1 MMKEKLSLEK
11 GRRGRTIFVICN
23 TIFLCILML
32 IMVIPLWKVV
42 VDSLDP
48 TAVGIRLW
56 PKQISFYA
64 YQTILSK
71 KSLYQPFL
79 VSVYTTVAATA
90 VGLLMTTLAAY
101 VILQKEMPGRGLMIA
116 YIMFTMLFSG
126 GMIPSYLNIK
136 NLGLMN
142 NLLVIILPAG
152 LSTYNMVL
160 MRSFFESIPS
170 TLYEA
175 AELDGCTPL
184 GIFWRIVLPLSKP
197 ALASI
202 GLFIA
207 VGTWNEYM
215 PFILYMQ
222 DNSKM
227 NFQVKVRELI
237 LQDAISGSTSISA
250 SDDMLKSAVVVVVV
264 FPFLVIYP
272 FIQKYFTKGVTVGA
286 VKG

>member
-1 MMKEKLSLEK
+1 MIKEKMSLER
-11 GRRGRTIFVICN
+11 GRRGRTVFIICN
-23 TIFLCILML
+23 TLFLSLLML
-32 IMVIPLWKVV
+32 IMVIPLWKVI

-48 TAVGIRLW
+48 TSVGVRLW

-64 YQTILSK
+64 YQTILTK
-71 KSLYQPFL
+71 KTLYQPFL
-79 VSVYTTVAATA
+79 VSVYTTVAAT
-90 VGLLMTTLAAY
+90 VLGLLLTTLAAY
-101 VILQKEMPGRGLMIA
+101 VILQKEMPGRHLLIS
-116 YIMFTMLFSG
+116 YILFTMLFNG
-126 GMIPSYLNIK
+126 GMIPTYLNIK

-142 NLLVIILPAG
+142 NLMVVIIPAG
-152 LSTYNMVL
+152 LSTYNIVL

-184 GIFWRIVLPLSKP
+184 GIFWRVVLPLSKP

-207 VGTWNEYM
+207 VGTWNTYM

-222 DNSKM
+222 DNTKM

-237 LQDAISGSTSISA
+237 LQDVLSGTAISA
-250 SDDMLKSAVVVVVV
+250 SEDMLKSAVVVVVV

-272 FIQKYFTKGVTVGA
+272 FVQKYFTKGVTVGA

>member
-1 MMKEKLSLEK
+1 MMTEKLSLKK
-11 GRRGRTIFVICN
+11 GKRGRTIFVICN
-23 TIFLCILML
+23 TVFLSLLML
-32 IMVIPLWKVV
+32 IMVIPLWKVI
-42 VDSLDP
+42 VDSVDP
-48 TAVGIRLW
+48 TSVGIRLW
-56 PKQISFYA
+56 PKQVSFYA
-64 YQTILSK
+64 YQVILSK
-71 KSLYQPFL
+71 KSLYLPFL
-79 VSVYTTVAATA
+79 VSVYTTIGATA

-101 VILQKEMPGRGLMIA
+101 VILQQEIPGRKLMIT

-126 GMIPSYLNIK
+126 GMIPAYLNIQK
-136 NLGLMN
+136 LGLMN

-152 LSTYNMVL
+152 VSTYNIVL
-160 MRSFFESIPS
+160 MRSFFESIPN

-184 GIFWRIVLPLSKP
+184 RTFWTIVLPLSKP
-197 ALASI
+197 ALASV

-237 LQDAISGSTSISA
+237 LQDALAGTSISA

-264 FPFLVIYP
+264 FPFLIIYP
-272 FIQKYFTKGVTVGA
+272 FVQKYFTKGVTVGA

>member
-56 PKQISFYA
+56 PKKISFYA
-64 YQTILSK
+64 YTTILSK

-101 VILQKEMPGRGLMIA
+101 VILQKEMPGRSLMIA

>member
-11 GRRGRTIFVICN
+11 GRRGRTVFVVCN
-23 TIFLCILML
+23 TLFLCLLML
-32 IMVIPLWKVV
+32 IMVIPLWKVI

-48 TAVGIRLW
+48 TSVGIRLW

-64 YQTILSK
+64 YRTILTK

-79 VSVYTTVAATA
+79 VSIYTTVAATA

-101 VILQKEMPGRGLMIA
+101 VILQKEMPGRKLMIA

-126 GMIPSYLNIK
+126 GMIPAYLNIK

-175 AELDGCTPL
+175 AELDGLYTPWHFL
-184 GIFWRIVLPLSKP
+184 EDCAAPFQAGAGFHRSVYCGGNLERIY
-197 ALASI
+197 A
-202 GLFIA
+202 
-207 VGTWNEYM
+207 
-215 PFILYMQ
+215 
-222 DNSKM
+222 
-227 NFQVKVRELI
+227 
-237 LQDAISGSTSISA
+237 
-250 SDDMLKSAVVVVVV
+250 
-264 FPFLVIYP
+264 IYP
-272 FIQKYFTKGVTVGA
+272 LHAGQ
-286 VKG
+286 

>member
-1 MMKEKLSLEK
+1 MMKEKLSFEK
-11 GRRGRTIFVICN
+11 GRRGRTAFVIFN
-23 TIFLCILML
+23 VLFLCLLML
-32 IMVIPLWKVV
+32 IMVIPLWKVI

-48 TAVGIRLW
+48 TSVGIRLW

-64 YQTILSK
+64 YKTILTK

-79 VSVYTTVAATA
+79 VSIYTTVAATA

-101 VILQKEMPGRGLMIA
+101 VILQKEMPGRRLMIA

-126 GMIPSYLNIK
+126 GMIPAYLNIK

-160 MRSFFESIPS
+160 MRSFFESIPG

-237 LQDAISGSTSISA
+237 LQDAVAGTAISA

-272 FIQKYFTKGVTVGA
+272 FVQKYFTKGVTVGA

>member
-1 MMKEKLSLEK
+1 MMTEKLSFKEGK
-11 GRRGRTIFVICN
+11 RGRTIFVICN
-23 TIFLCILML
+23 TIFLSLLML
-32 IMVIPLWKVV
+32 IMVIPLWKVI

-48 TAVGIRLW
+48 TSVGIRLW

-64 YQTILSK
+64 YQTILTK
-71 KSLYQPFL
+71 KSLYLPFA
-79 VSVYTTVAATA
+79 VSVYTTIGATA

-101 VILQKEMPGRGLMIA
+101 VILQKEIPGRKLMIT

-126 GMIPSYLNIK
+126 GMIPAYLNIQK
-136 NLGLMN
+136 LGLMN

-152 LSTYNMVL
+152 VSTYNIVL

-184 GIFWRIVLPLSKP
+184 RTFWKIVLPLSKP
-197 ALASI
+197 ALASV

-222 DNSKM
+222 DNTKM

-237 LQDAISGSTSISA
+237 LQDAVAGTAISA

-264 FPFLVIYP
+264 FPFLIIYP
-272 FIQKYFTKGVTVGA
+272 FVQKYFTKGVTVGA

>member
-1 MMKEKLSLEK
+1 MMTEKLSFQK
-11 GRRGRTIFVICN
+11 GKRGRAAFIICN
-23 TIFLCILML
+23 TIFLCLLMV
-32 IMVIPLWKVV
+32 IMVIPLWKVI

-48 TAVGIRLW
+48 TSVGIRLW

-71 KSLYQPFL
+71 KSLYLPLL
-79 VSVYTTVAATA
+79 VSVYTTIAATA

-101 VILQKEMPGRGLMIA
+101 VILQKEIPGRKLMIT

-126 GMIPSYLNIK
+126 GMIPAYLNIQR
-136 NLGLMN
+136 LGLMN
-142 NLLVIILPAG
+142 NLWVIILPAG
-152 LSTYNMVL
+152 VSTYNIVL

-184 GIFWRIVLPLSKP
+184 RTFWKIVLPLSKP
-197 ALASI
+197 ALASV

-222 DNSKM
+222 DNTKM

-237 LQDAISGSTSISA
+237 LQDALAGTAISA

-272 FIQKYFTKGVTVGA
+272 FVQKYFTKGVTVGA

>member
-11 GRRGRTIFVICN
+11 GRRGRTVFVVCN
-23 TIFLCILML
+23 ILFLCFLML
-32 IMVIPLWKVV
+32 IMLIPLWKVI
-42 VDSLDP
+42 VDSLDQ
-48 TAVGIRLW
+48 TSVGIRLW

-64 YQTILSK
+64 YRTILTK

-90 VGLLMTTLAAY
+90 VGLLLTTLAAY
-101 VILQKEMPGRGLMIA
+101 VLLQKEMPGRRLMIA

-126 GMIPSYLNIK
+126 GMIPTYLNIK

-160 MRSFFESIPS
+160 MKSFFESIPS

-184 GIFWRIVLPLSKP
+184 GIFWRIVLPLAKP

-207 VGTWNEYM
+207 VGTWNQYM

-222 DNSKM
+222 DNNKM

-237 LQDAISGSTSISA
+237 LQDALSGTAISA

-272 FIQKYFTKGVTVGA
+272 FVQKYFTKGVTVGA

>member
-1 MMKEKLSLEK
+1 MMKEKLSFEK
-11 GRRGRTIFVICN
+11 GRRGRTAFVIFN
-23 TIFLCILML
+23 ILFLCLLML
-32 IMVIPLWKVV
+32 IMVIPLWKVI

-48 TAVGIRLW
+48 TSVGIRLW
-56 PKQISFYA
+56 PKQVSFYA
-64 YQTILSK
+64 YKTILTK

-79 VSVYTTVAATA
+79 VSIYTTVAATA

-101 VILQKEMPGRGLMIA
+101 VILQKEMPGRRLMIA

-126 GMIPSYLNIK
+126 GMIPAYLNIK

-160 MRSFFESIPS
+160 MRSFFESIPG

-237 LQDAISGSTSISA
+237 LQDAVAGTAISA

-272 FIQKYFTKGVTVGA
+272 FVQKYFTKGVTVGA

>member
-1 MMKEKLSLEK
+1 MIKEKMSLER
-11 GRRGRTIFVICN
+11 GRRGRTVFIICN
-23 TIFLCILML
+23 TLFLSLLML
-32 IMVIPLWKVV
+32 IMVIPLWKVI

-48 TAVGIRLW
+48 TSVGVRLW

-64 YQTILSK
+64 YQTILTK
-71 KSLYQPFL
+71 KTLYQPFL
-79 VSVYTTVAATA
+79 VSVYTTVVAT
-90 VGLLMTTLAAY
+90 VLGLLLTTLAAY
-101 VILQKEMPGRGLMIA
+101 VILQKEMPGRRLLIA
-116 YIMFTMLFSG
+116 YILFTMLFNG
-126 GMIPSYLNIK
+126 GMIPTYLNIK

-142 NLLVIILPAG
+142 NLMVVIIPAG
-152 LSTYNMVL
+152 LSTYNIVL

-184 GIFWRIVLPLSKP
+184 GIFWRVVLPLSKP

-207 VGTWNEYM
+207 VGTWNTYM

-222 DNSKM
+222 DSTKM

-237 LQDAISGSTSISA
+237 LQDVLSGTAISA
-250 SDDMLKSAVVVVVV
+250 SEDMLKSAVVVVVV

-272 FIQKYFTKGVTVGA
+272 FVQKYFTKGVTVGA

>member
-1 MMKEKLSLEK
+1 MMTERLSFKK
-11 GRRGRTIFVICN
+11 GKRGRAAFIIFN
-23 TIFLCILML
+23 TAFLCLLMV
-32 IMVIPLWKVV
+32 IMVIPLWKVI

-48 TAVGIRLW
+48 TSVGIRLW

-64 YQTILSK
+64 YKTILSK
-71 KSLYQPFL
+71 KSLYLPLL
-79 VSVYTTVAATA
+79 VSVYTTVGATA

-101 VILQKEMPGRGLMIA
+101 VILQQEIPGRKLMIT

-126 GMIPSYLNIK
+126 GMIPAYLNIQR
-136 NLGLMN
+136 LGLMN
-142 NLLVIILPAG
+142 NLMVIILPAG
-152 LSTYNMVL
+152 VSTYNIVL

-184 GIFWRIVLPLSKP
+184 GTFWKIVLPLSKP
-197 ALASI
+197 ALASV

-222 DNSKM
+222 DNTKM

-237 LQDAISGSTSISA
+237 LQDALAGTAISA

-264 FPFLVIYP
+264 FPFLIIYP
-272 FIQKYFTKGVTVGA
+272 FVQKYFTKGVTVGA

>member
-1 MMKEKLSLEK
+1 MIKEKMSLEK
-11 GRRGRTIFVICN
+11 GRRGRTVFIICN
-23 TIFLCILML
+23 TLFLSLLMF
-32 IMVIPLWKVV
+32 IMVIPLWKVI

-48 TAVGIRLW
+48 TSVGVRLW
-56 PKQISFYA
+56 PKQISLYA
-64 YQTILSK
+64 YQTILTK
-71 KSLYQPFL
+71 KTLYQPFL
-79 VSVYTTVAATA
+79 VSVYTTLAAT
-90 VGLLMTTLAAY
+90 VLGLLLTTLAAY
-101 VILQKEMPGRGLMIA
+101 VILQKEMPGRYLLVA
-116 YIMFTMLFSG
+116 YILFTMLFNG
-126 GMIPSYLNIK
+126 GMIPTYLNIK

-142 NLLVIILPAG
+142 NLMVVIIPAG
-152 LSTYNMVL
+152 LSTYNIVL

-184 GIFWRIVLPLSKP
+184 GIFWRVVLPLSKP

-207 VGTWNEYM
+207 VGTWNTYM

-222 DNSKM
+222 DNTKM

-237 LQDAISGSTSISA
+237 LQDVLSGTAISA
-250 SDDMLKSAVVVVVV
+250 SEDMLKSAVVVVVV

-272 FIQKYFTKGVTVGA
+272 FVQKYFTKGVTVGA

>member
-1 MMKEKLSLEK
+1 MMTEKLSFKK
-11 GRRGRTIFVICN
+11 GKRGRTVFVICN
-23 TIFLCILML
+23 TIFLCLLML
-32 IMVIPLWKVV
+32 IMVIPLWKVI

-48 TAVGIRLW
+48 TSVGIRLW
-56 PKQISFYA
+56 PKQISLYA
-64 YQTILSK
+64 YKTILSK
-71 KSLYQPFL
+71 KSLYLPL
-79 VSVYTTVAATA
+79 AVSVYTTIGATA

-101 VILQKEMPGRGLMIA
+101 VILQKEMPGRKLMIG

-126 GMIPSYLNIK
+126 GMIPAYLNIQK
-136 NLGLMN
+136 LGLMN
-142 NLLVIILPAG
+142 NLLVIILLAG
-152 LSTYNMVL
+152 VSTYNIVL

-175 AELDGCTPL
+175 AKLDGCTPL

-197 ALASI
+197 ALASV

-237 LQDAISGSTSISA
+237 LQDALAGTAISA

-272 FIQKYFTKGVTVGA
+272 FVQKYFTKGVTVGA

>member
-1 MMKEKLSLEK
+1 MMKGKLSLEK
-11 GRRGRTIFVICN
+11 GRRGRTVFVVCN
-23 TIFLCILML
+23 TLFLCLLML
-32 IMVIPLWKVV
+32 IMVIPLWKVI

-48 TAVGIRLW
+48 TSVGIRLW

-64 YQTILSK
+64 YRTILTK

-79 VSVYTTVAATA
+79 VSIYTTVAATA

-101 VILQKEMPGRGLMIA
+101 VILQKEMPGRKLMIA

-126 GMIPSYLNIK
+126 GMIPAYLNIK

-222 DNSKM
+222 DNNKM

-237 LQDAISGSTSISA
+237 LQDALSGTAISA

-272 FIQKYFTKGVTVGA
+272 FVQKYFTKGVTVGA

>member
-1 MMKEKLSLEK
+1 MMAEKLSFQK
-11 GRRGRTIFVICN
+11 GKRGRTIFVICN
-23 TIFLCILML
+23 VIFLCFLML
-32 IMVIPLWKVV
+32 IMVIPLWKVI

-48 TAVGIRLW
+48 TSVGIRLW
-56 PKQISFYA
+56 PKQISLYA
-64 YQTILSK
+64 YKTILSK
-71 KSLYQPFL
+71 KSLYLPFV
-79 VSVYTTVAATA
+79 VSVYTTIGATA

-101 VILQKEMPGRGLMIA
+101 VILQKEIPGRKLMIG

-126 GMIPSYLNIK
+126 GMIPAYLNIR

-152 LSTYNMVL
+152 VSTYNIVL

-184 GIFWRIVLPLSKP
+184 GTFWKIVLPLSKP
-197 ALASI
+197 ALASV

-237 LQDAISGSTSISA
+237 LQDALSGTAISA

-264 FPFLVIYP
+264 FPFLIIYP
-272 FIQKYFTKGVTVGA
+272 FVQKYFTKGVTVGA

>member
-1 MMKEKLSLEK
+1 MIKEKMSLEK
-11 GRRGRTIFVICN
+11 GRRGRTVFIICN
-23 TIFLCILML
+23 TLFLSLLML
-32 IMVIPLWKVV
+32 IMVIPLWKVI

-48 TAVGIRLW
+48 TSVGVRLW
-56 PKQISFYA
+56 PKQISLYA
-64 YQTILSK
+64 YQTILTRK
-71 KSLYQPFL
+71 TLYQPFL
-79 VSVYTTVAATA
+79 VSVYTTLAAT
-90 VGLLMTTLAAY
+90 VLGLLLTT
-101 VILQKEMPGRGLMIA
+101 LQKEMPGRHLLVA
-116 YIMFTMLFSG
+116 YILFTMLFNG
-126 GMIPSYLNIK
+126 GMIPTYLNIK

-142 NLLVIILPAG
+142 NLMVVIIPAG
-152 LSTYNMVL
+152 LSTYNIVL

-184 GIFWRIVLPLSKP
+184 GIFWRVVLPLSKP

-207 VGTWNEYM
+207 VGTWNTYM

-222 DNSKM
+222 DNTKM

-237 LQDAISGSTSISA
+237 LQDVLSGTAISA
-250 SDDMLKSAVVVVVV
+250 SEDMLKSAVVVVVV

-272 FIQKYFTKGVTVGA
+272 FVQKYFTKGVTVGA

>member
-1 MMKEKLSLEK
+1 MIKEKMSLEK
-11 GRRGRTIFVICN
+11 GRRGRTVFIICN
-23 TIFLCILML
+23 TLFLSLLML
-32 IMVIPLWKVV
+32 IMVIPLWKVI
-42 VDSLDP
+42 VDSLDS
-48 TAVGIRLW
+48 TSVGVRLW

-64 YQTILSK
+64 YQTILTK
-71 KSLYQPFL
+71 KTLYQPFL
-79 VSVYTTVAATA
+79 VSVYTTVVAT
-90 VGLLMTTLAAY
+90 VLGLLLTTLAAY
-101 VILQKEMPGRGLMIA
+101 VILQKEMPGRRLLIA
-116 YIMFTMLFSG
+116 YILFTMLFNG
-126 GMIPSYLNIK
+126 GMIPTYLNIK

-142 NLLVIILPAG
+142 NLMVVIIPAG
-152 LSTYNMVL
+152 LSTYNIVL

-184 GIFWRIVLPLSKP
+184 GIFWRVVLPLSKP

-207 VGTWNEYM
+207 VGTWNTYM

-222 DNSKM
+222 DSTKM

-237 LQDAISGSTSISA
+237 LQDVLSGTAISA
-250 SDDMLKSAVVVVVV
+250 SEDMLKSAVVVVVV

-272 FIQKYFTKGVTVGA
+272 FVQKYFTKGVTVGA

>member
-11 GRRGRTIFVICN
+11 GRRGRTVFVVCN
-23 TIFLCILML
+23 ILFLCFLML
-32 IMVIPLWKVV
+32 IMLIPLWKVI

-48 TAVGIRLW
+48 TSVGIRLW

-64 YQTILSK
+64 YRTILTK

-101 VILQKEMPGRGLMIA
+101 VLLQKEMPGRRLMIA

-126 GMIPSYLNIK
+126 GMIPTYLNIK

-142 NLLVIILPAG
+142 HLLVIILPAG

-160 MRSFFESIPS
+160 MKSFFESIPS

-184 GIFWRIVLPLSKP
+184 GIF
-197 ALASI
+197 
-202 GLFIA
+202 
-207 VGTWNEYM
+207 
-215 PFILYMQ
+215 
-222 DNSKM
+222 
-227 NFQVKVRELI
+227 
-237 LQDAISGSTSISA
+237 
-250 SDDMLKSAVVVVVV
+250 
-264 FPFLVIYP
+264 
-272 FIQKYFTKGVTVGA
+272 
-286 VKG
+286 

>member
-1 MMKEKLSLEK
+1 MMKEKLSFKK
-11 GRRGRTIFVICN
+11 GKRSRTVFVICN
-23 TIFLCILML
+23 TLFLCLLMV
-32 IMVIPLWKVV
+32 IMVIPLWKVI

-48 TAVGIRLW
+48 TSVGIRLW

-64 YQTILSK
+64 YETILTK
-71 KSLYQPFL
+71 KSLYQPFM
-79 VSVYTTVAATA
+79 VSVYTTIMATV

-101 VILQKEMPGRGLMIA
+101 VLLQKEMPGRKLMIA

-126 GMIPSYLNIK
+126 GMIPAYLNIK

-184 GIFWRIVLPLSKP
+184 QIFWKIVLPLSKP

-237 LQDAISGSTSISA
+237 LQDAVAGTAITA

-272 FIQKYFTKGVTVGA
+272 FVQKYFTKGVTVGA

>member
-1 MMKEKLSLEK
+1 MMREKISFKKEK
-11 GRRGRTIFVICN
+11 RPRAIFVICN
-23 TIFLCILML
+23 TLFLCLLMMIMIL
-32 IMVIPLWKVV
+32 PLWKVI

-48 TAVGIRLW
+48 TSVGIRLW

-64 YQTILSK
+64 YQTILTK

-79 VSVYTTVAATA
+79 VSVYTTVAAT
-90 VGLLMTTLAAY
+90 VMGLLLTTLAAY
-101 VILQKEMPGRGLMIA
+101 VILQKEMPGRKLMIG

-126 GMIPSYLNIK
+126 GMIPAYLNIK

-160 MRSFFESIPS
+160 MRSFFESIPGS
-170 TLYEA
+170 LYEA
-175 AELDGCTPL
+175 AKLDGCTPL
-184 GIFWRIVLPLSKP
+184 QIFWKMVLPLSKP
-197 ALASI
+197 ALASV

-222 DNSKM
+222 DNNKM

-237 LQDAISGSTSISA
+237 LQDGLSGTAISA

-272 FIQKYFTKGVTVGA
+272 FLQKYFTKGVTVGA

>member
-1 MMKEKLSLEK
+1 MMKEKISLKK
-11 GRRGRTIFVICN
+11 GRRGRACFLIFN
-23 TIFLCILML
+23 TLFLCFLML
-32 IMVIPLWKVV
+32 IMLIPLWKVI

-48 TAVGIRLW
+48 TSVGIRLW
-56 PKQISFYA
+56 PKQLSLFA
-64 YQTILSK
+64 YETILTK

-79 VSVYTTVAATA
+79 VSVYTTIAATA
-90 VGLLMTTLAAY
+90 VGLLLTTLAAY
-101 VILQKEMPGRGLMIA
+101 VILQKEMPGRRLMIG

-175 AELDGCTPL
+175 AELDGCTPM

-222 DNSKM
+222 DSNKM

-237 LQDAISGSTSISA
+237 LQDGLAGTAISA

-272 FIQKYFTKGVTVGA
+272 FVQKYFTKGVTVGA

>member
-1 MMKEKLSLEK
+1 MMTEKLSFKK
-11 GRRGRTIFVICN
+11 GKRGRTIFVICN
-23 TIFLCILML
+23 TLFLCLLML
-32 IMVIPLWKVV
+32 IMVLPLWKVI

-48 TAVGIRLW
+48 TSVGIRLW
-56 PKQISFYA
+56 PKQISLYA

-71 KSLYQPFL
+71 KSLYLPL
-79 VSVYTTVAATA
+79 AVSVYTTIGATA

-101 VILQKEMPGRGLMIA
+101 VILQKEMPGRKLMIG

-126 GMIPSYLNIK
+126 GMIPAYLNIQK
-136 NLGLMN
+136 LGLMN

-152 LSTYNMVL
+152 VSTYNIVL

-175 AELDGCTPL
+175 AKLDGCTPL

-197 ALASI
+197 ALASV

-222 DNSKM
+222 ENSKM

-237 LQDAISGSTSISA
+237 LQDALSGTAISA

-272 FIQKYFTKGVTVGA
+272 FVQKYFTKGVTVGA

>member
-1 MMKEKLSLEK
+1 MMTEKLSFKK
-11 GRRGRTIFVICN
+11 GKRGRTVFVIGN
-23 TIFLCILML
+23 ALFLCLLML
-32 IMVIPLWKVV
+32 IMVIPLWKVI

-48 TAVGIRLW
+48 TSVGIRLW

-64 YQTILSK
+64 YKTILSK
-71 KSLYQPFL
+71 KSLYLPL
-79 VSVYTTVAATA
+79 AVSVYTTIGATA

-101 VILQKEMPGRGLMIA
+101 VILQKEMPGRRLMIG

-126 GMIPSYLNIK
+126 GMIPAYLNIQK
-136 NLGLMN
+136 LGLMN
-142 NLLVIILPAG
+142 NLMVIILPAG
-152 LSTYNMVL
+152 VSTYNIVL

-197 ALASI
+197 ALASV

-222 DNSKM
+222 DNTKM

-237 LQDAISGSTSISA
+237 LQDALSGTAISA

-264 FPFLVIYP
+264 FPFLIIYP
-272 FIQKYFTKGVTVGA
+272 FVQKYFTKGVTVGA

>member
-1 MMKEKLSLEK
+1 MMKEKLSFQK
-11 GRRGRTIFVICN
+11 GKRGRTAFVICN
-23 TIFLCILML
+23 TIFLCLLML
-32 IMVIPLWKVV
+32 IMIIPLWKVI

-48 TAVGIRLW
+48 TSVGIRLW
-56 PKQISFYA
+56 PKQLSLYA
-64 YQTILSK
+64 YKTILSK

-79 VSVYTTVAATA
+79 VSVYTTIAATA

-101 VILQKEMPGRGLMIA
+101 VILQREIPGRKLMIA

-126 GMIPSYLNIK
+126 GMIPAYLNIRR
-136 NLGLMN
+136 LGLMN

-175 AELDGCTPL
+175 AQLDGCTPL
-184 GIFWRIVLPLSKP
+184 GTFWKIVLPLSKP

-222 DNSKM
+222 DSSKM

-237 LQDAISGSTSISA
+237 LQDSIAGTAISA

-272 FIQKYFTKGVTVGA
+272 FVQKYFTKGVTVGA

>member
-1 MMKEKLSLEK
+1 MMTEKLSFKK
-11 GRRGRTIFVICN
+11 GKRGRTIFVICN
-23 TIFLCILML
+23 ALFLCLLML
-32 IMVIPLWKVV
+32 IMVIPLWKVI

-48 TAVGIRLW
+48 TSVGIRLW

-64 YQTILSK
+64 YKTILSK
-71 KSLYQPFL
+71 KSLYLPL
-79 VSVYTTVAATA
+79 AVSVYTTIGATA

-101 VILQKEMPGRGLMIA
+101 VILQKEMPGRKLMIG

-126 GMIPSYLNIK
+126 GMIPAYLNIQK
-136 NLGLMN
+136 LGLMN

-152 LSTYNMVL
+152 VSTYNIVL

-197 ALASI
+197 ALASV

-222 DNSKM
+222 DNTKM

-237 LQDAISGSTSISA
+237 LQDALAGTAISA

-272 FIQKYFTKGVTVGA
+272 FVQKYFTKGVTVGA

>member
-1 MMKEKLSLEK
+1 MMKEKLSLKK
-11 GRRGRTIFVICN
+11 GKRSRTIFVICN
-23 TIFLCILML
+23 TIFLCLLMV
-32 IMVIPLWKVV
+32 IMIIPLWKVI

-48 TAVGIRLW
+48 TSVGIRLW

-64 YQTILSK
+64 YETILTK
-71 KSLYQPFL
+71 KSLYQPFM
-79 VSVYTTVAATA
+79 VSVYTTIMATL

-101 VILQKEMPGRGLMIA
+101 VLLQKEMPGRKLMIA

-142 NLLVIILPAG
+142 NLMVIILPAG

-184 GIFWRIVLPLSKP
+184 QIFWKIVLPLSKP

-222 DNSKM
+222 DNNKM

-237 LQDAISGSTSISA
+237 LQDAVAGTAITA

-272 FIQKYFTKGVTVGA
+272 FVQKYFTKGVTVGA

>member
-1 MMKEKLSLEK
+1 MMTEKLSFKK
-11 GRRGRTIFVICN
+11 GKRGRTVFVICN
-23 TIFLCILML
+23 TIFLCLLML
-32 IMVIPLWKVV
+32 IMVIPLWKVI

-48 TAVGIRLW
+48 TSVGIRLW
-56 PKQISFYA
+56 PKQISLYA
-64 YQTILSK
+64 YKTILSK
-71 KSLYQPFL
+71 KSLYLPL
-79 VSVYTTVAATA
+79 AVSVYTTIGATA

-101 VILQKEMPGRGLMIA
+101 VILQKEMPGRKLMIG

-126 GMIPSYLNIK
+126 GMIPAYLNIQK
-136 NLGLMN
+136 LGLMN

-152 LSTYNMVL
+152 VSTYNIVL

-175 AELDGCTPL
+175 AKLDGCTPL

-197 ALASI
+197 ALASV

-237 LQDAISGSTSISA
+237 LQDALAGTAISA

-272 FIQKYFTKGVTVGA
+272 FVQKYFTKGVTVGA

>member
-1 MMKEKLSLEK
+1 MMTEKLSFKEGK
-11 GRRGRTIFVICN
+11 RGRTIFVICN
-23 TIFLCILML
+23 AIFLCLLML
-32 IMVIPLWKVV
+32 IMVIPLWKVI

-48 TAVGIRLW
+48 TSVGIRLW

-64 YQTILSK
+64 YKTILSK
-71 KSLYQPFL
+71 KSLYLPFF
-79 VSVYTTVAATA
+79 VSVYTTIGATA

-101 VILQKEMPGRGLMIA
+101 VILQKEIPGRKLMIS

-126 GMIPSYLNIK
+126 GMIPAYLNIQK
-136 NLGLMN
+136 LGLMN

-152 LSTYNMVL
+152 VSTYNIVL

-184 GIFWRIVLPLSKP
+184 GTFWKIVLPLSKP
-197 ALASI
+197 ALASV

-222 DNSKM
+222 DNTKM

-237 LQDAISGSTSISA
+237 LQDAVAGTAISA

-264 FPFLVIYP
+264 FPFLIIYP
-272 FIQKYFTKGVTVGA
+272 FVQKYFTKGVTVGA

>member
-1 MMKEKLSLEK
+1 MMVEKLSLKK
-11 GRRGRTIFVICN
+11 GKRGRTAFVICN
-23 TIFLCILML
+23 VLFLCLLML
-32 IMVIPLWKVV
+32 IMIIPLWKVI

-48 TAVGIRLW
+48 TSVGIRLW
-56 PKQISFYA
+56 PKQVSFYA
-64 YQTILSK
+64 YKTILSK
-71 KSLYQPFL
+71 KSLYLPFL
-79 VSVYTTVAATA
+79 VSVLTTIGATV

-101 VILQKEMPGRGLMIA
+101 VILQKEIPGRRLMIG

-126 GMIPSYLNIK
+126 GMIPAYLNIQK
-136 NLGLMN
+136 LGLMN
-142 NLLVIILPAG
+142 NLMVIILPAG
-152 LSTYNMVL
+152 VSTYNIVL

-175 AELDGCTPL
+175 AELDGCTPMRT
-184 GIFWRIVLPLSKP
+184 FWRIVLPLSKP
-197 ALASI
+197 ALASV

-237 LQDAISGSTSISA
+237 LQDALAGTAISA

-264 FPFLVIYP
+264 FPFLIIYP
-272 FIQKYFTKGVTVGA
+272 FVQKYFTKGVTVGA

>member
-1 MMKEKLSLEK
+1 MF
-11 GRRGRTIFVICN
+11 FV
-23 TIFLCILML
+23 
-32 IMVIPLWKVV
+32 
-42 VDSLDP
+42 
-48 TAVGIRLW
+48 
-56 PKQISFYA
+56 
-64 YQTILSK
+64 
-71 KSLYQPFL
+71 
-79 VSVYTTVAATA
+79 
-90 VGLLMTTLAAY
+90 
-101 VILQKEMPGRGLMIA
+101 
-116 YIMFTMLFSG
+116 FTMYFSG
-126 GMIPSYLNIK
+126 GMIPAYLNIK

-222 DNSKM
+222 DNNKM

-237 LQDAISGSTSISA
+237 LQDALSGTAISA

-272 FIQKYFTKGVTVGA
+272 FVQKYFTKGVTVGA

>member
-1 MMKEKLSLEK
+1 MMTEKLSFKK
-11 GRRGRTIFVICN
+11 GKRGRTIFVICN
-23 TIFLCILML
+23 TLFLCLLML
-32 IMVIPLWKVV
+32 VMVIPLWKVI

-48 TAVGIRLW
+48 TSVGIRLW
-56 PKQISFYA
+56 PKQISLYA
-64 YQTILSK
+64 YKTILSK
-71 KSLYQPFL
+71 KSLYLPL
-79 VSVYTTVAATA
+79 AVSVYTTIGATA

-101 VILQKEMPGRGLMIA
+101 VILQKEIPGRRLMIT

-126 GMIPSYLNIK
+126 GMIPAYLNIQK
-136 NLGLMN
+136 LGLMN
-142 NLLVIILPAG
+142 NLLVVILPAG
-152 LSTYNMVL
+152 VSTYNIVL

-197 ALASI
+197 ALASV

-222 DNSKM
+222 DNVKM

-237 LQDAISGSTSISA
+237 LQDALAGTAISA

-264 FPFLVIYP
+264 FPFLIIYP
-272 FIQKYFTKGVTVGA
+272 FVQKYFTKGVTVGA

>member
-11 GRRGRTIFVICN
+11 GRRGRTVFVVCN
-23 TIFLCILML
+23 TLFLCLLML
-32 IMVIPLWKVV
+32 IMVIPLWKVI

-48 TAVGIRLW
+48 TSVG
-56 PKQISFYA
+56 ISFYA
-64 YQTILSK
+64 YRTILTK

-79 VSVYTTVAATA
+79 VSIYTTVAATA

-101 VILQKEMPGRGLMIA
+101 VILQKEMPGRKLMIA

-126 GMIPSYLNIK
+126 GMIPAYLNIK

-222 DNSKM
+222 DNNKM

-237 LQDAISGSTSISA
+237 LQDALSGTAISA

-272 FIQKYFTKGVTVGA
+272 FVQKYFTKGVTVGA

>member
-1 MMKEKLSLEK
+1 MIKEKMSLEK
-11 GRRGRTIFVICN
+11 GRRGRTVFIICN
-23 TIFLCILML
+23 TLFLSLLML
-32 IMVIPLWKVV
+32 IMVIPLWKVI
-42 VDSLDP
+42 VDSLDS
-48 TAVGIRLW
+48 TSVGVRLW

-64 YQTILSK
+64 YQTILTK
-71 KSLYQPFL
+71 KTLYQPFL
-79 VSVYTTVAATA
+79 VSVYTTVAAT
-90 VGLLMTTLAAY
+90 VLGLLLTTLAAY
-101 VILQKEMPGRGLMIA
+101 VILQKEMPGRHLLIA
-116 YIMFTMLFSG
+116 YILFTMLFNG
-126 GMIPSYLNIK
+126 GMIPTYLNIK

-142 NLLVIILPAG
+142 NLMVVIIPAV
-152 LSTYNMVL
+152 LSTYNIVL

-184 GIFWRIVLPLSKP
+184 GIFWRVVLPLSKP

-207 VGTWNEYM
+207 VGTWNTYM

-222 DNSKM
+222 DNTKM

-237 LQDAISGSTSISA
+237 LQDVLSGTAISA
-250 SDDMLKSAVVVVVV
+250 SEDMLKSAVVVVVV

-272 FIQKYFTKGVTVGA
+272 FVQKYFTKGVTVGA